1 MNRFLLGIFCLL
13 LNLATI
19 SGFGQTSEENKI
31 EEQIAKARELMQS
44 GSSSDMQDAK
54 AISAR
59 IIASSQQIGYRRG
72 SVEGLNI
79 MADVMDSEGGTAM
92 AIKLRKRATKIANDP
107 NYASNAII
115 IDNSSTKPASSSS
128 SKSTPSYQE
137 PVVEERREPE
147 PEPARAE
154 PRHTPA
160 PAKSAPSAAVA
171 VVEKE
176 IQKTQNDLQEAKRK
190 LVEAISDTNKQDGE
204 NKAVKLMAEIEA
216 LSSQVADLSKEK
228 ELASLRDE
236 QQRQIGIILICGIVL
251 ALLLL
256 FFVVRQ
262 YMAKNKANR
271 EMEKKN
277 AELAAAYDSLHS
289 TQEQLV
295 QKEKLASLGQLT
307 AGIAHEIQN
316 PLNFVNNFS
325 DLSIELMQEIQ
336 ESNDVSEIKEI
347 SGDVIQNL
355 QKIHT
360 HGQRAASIV
369 RNMLQ
374 HSREQKG
381 DKEPTNIN
389 DLLGEYFNLAFHGIR
404 ATDKD
409 FNCKMNQELQ
419 PNLPAIPL
427 IKQDVGRVFL
437 NMFNNSFYSVSK
449 KTKTSGADFVPT
461 VSVKSVQSA
470 DKIVITLRD
479 NGMGMS
485 KEVQEKLFNPFFTT
499 KPTGEG
505 TGLGL
510 SISHDIIVK
519 IHGGT
524 IAVESKEGEY
534 AQFTITLPIA

>member
-1 MNRFLLGIFCLL
+1 MNKVLLGIFCLL
-13 LNLATI
+13 LNIATI
-19 SGFGQTSEENKI
+19 AGFGQTVEESKI
-31 EEQIAKARELMQS
+31 EDQITKARELMQT

-54 AISAR
+54 SISAR
-59 IIASSQQIGYRRG
+59 IIASSQQLGYRKG

-79 MADVMDSEGGTAM
+79 MADIMDSEGQTAM

-107 NYASNAII
+107 NYASNPII
-115 IDNSSTKPASSSS
+115 IDNSAPRTSKPAPAS
-128 SKSTPSYQE
+128 PE
-137 PVVEERREPE
+137 PVVEERRAEPE
-147 PEPARAE
+147 PEPAQAE
-154 PRHTPA
+154 QRRVSTPA
-160 PAKSAPSAAVA
+160 TPTKTASSSSAA

-176 IQKTQNDLQEAKRK
+176 IQKTQNDLEEAKRK
-190 LVEAISDTNKQDGE
+190 LMQAMNDTDKEHGGNE
-204 NKAVKLMAEIEA
+204 AVKLMAEIEA
-216 LSSQVADLSKEK
+216 LSNQVAGLSKEK
-228 ELASLRDE
+228 EMATLRDE

-256 FFVVRQ
+256 FFVIRQ
-262 YMAKNKANR
+262 YLAKNRANR

-277 AELAAAYDSLHS
+277 AELATAYDSLHS
-289 TQEQLV
+289 TQAQLV

-336 ESNDVSEIKEI
+336 ESNNVEEIKEI

-389 DLLGEYFNLAFHGIR
+389 ELLGEYFNLAFHGIR

-449 KTKTSGADFVPT
+449 KTKISAADFVPT
-461 VSVKSVQSA
+461 VSVKSVQSD

-485 KEVQEKLFNPFFTT
+485 REVQEKLFNPFFTT

-524 IAVESKEGEY
+524 IAVDSKEGEY